1 MSMKRAAAAL
11 VSILLLASLLLASPM
26 LFADGLSK
34 KYKSWDRTPEAYFLT
49 RAERAGWKS
58 VKTDADAQNFILD
71 YKTRRGPEW
80 EKTLNERIVQADKY
94 FSAGEVKGSETLR
107 GKIVIMFGPPSGTD
121 ASIGREKRTAGED
134 ANTNFTMHPEFGG
147 STGGKEPTNYAPPH
161 AQTPSF
167 TLLYDAPAAP
177 KAIGKPFKVE
187 VKMISRSDQET
198 WDPKGL
204 DDMFEKVAM
213 ASIMADPPKPQETR

>member
-1 MSMKRAAAAL
+1 MKKATVLFAVLFAVPA
-11 VSILLLASLLLASPM
+11 
-26 LFADGLSK
+26 LFADGLSR
-34 KYKSWDRTPEAYFLT
+34 KYRTWDRSPGAYFLT
-49 RAERAGWKS
+49 RSERAQWKN
-58 VKTDADAQNFILD
+58 VKTDDEAQNFILD
-71 YKTRRGPEW
+71 YKAKRGPDW
-80 EKTLNERIVQADKY
+80 QKTLDERIAAADKY

-121 ASIGREKRTAGED
+121 SSVGREKRTAAED

-161 AQTPSF
+161 AQTPAF
-167 TLLYDAPAAP
+167 TLLYDAQAAP

-187 VKMISRSDQET
+187 VKMISGSHQET

-204 DDMFEKVAM
+204 DEEFEAVAR
-213 ASIMADPPKPQETR
+213 ASIVAEPAGPPESK